1 MCVKFQDGIKVI
13 DNKKRKK
20 YWKKYYK
27 KHKQEIYAK
36 VKKWRE
42 KQKQYK
48 IVLDSVDKYGTLVY
62 EWINEK
68 IKHFEKRL
76 KKGESK
82 SGK

>member
-1 MCVKFQDGIKVI
+1 MDIKFQDGVKIV

-27 KHKQEIYAK
+27 KHKDEIYDK

-48 IVLDSVDKYGTLVY
+48 VVLDSVDKYGNLVY
-62 EWINEK
+62 EWIKEK
-68 IKHFEKRL
+68 IQNYEKRL
-76 KKGESK
+76 KKGEQ
-82 SGK
+82 